1 MAAACQRSQ
10 RWRSLQQAWR
20 GSRQS
25 WQRNSVA
32 DFSALPTSTYTSAM
46 LLQAHPCCL
55 TAMPPPAGCHSS
67 LTDCDGDGQVGVRPI
82 AVHVAPKHD
91 EAIDA
96 GIQVAGQL
104 PGAAAIVGDGS
115 RLALLGPGAAGGVDK
130 VGAQPEGGVRCE
142 RRARGGGARWDVVSI
157 AVMITL
163 RKLKRV
169 AGWDVVSFAGVI
181 TPRRL
186 KRVAHSD
193 LCHPCPASLCLLLP
207 PDLTWV

>member
-1 MAAACQRSQ
+1 
-10 RWRSLQQAWR
+10 
-20 GSRQS
+20 
-25 WQRNSVA
+25 
-32 DFSALPTSTYTSAM
+32 M

-55 TAMPPPAGCHSS
+55 TAMPPPAGCPSS
-67 LTDCDGDGQVGVRPI
+67 LTNCDGVCEVGVRPI

-91 EAIDA
+91 EAVDT

-130 VGAQPEGGVRCE
+130 EGAQPEGGVRCE
-142 RRARGGGARWDVVSI
+142 CRARGGGARWDVVSF
-157 AVMITL
+157 
-163 RKLKRV
+163 
-169 AGWDVVSFAGVI
+169 GGVI
-181 TPRRL
+181 TSRRL

-193 LCHPCPASLCLLLP
+193 LCHPCPASLCLLSP